1 MKKIV
6 YVTILLALVG
16 TTSWAQKLNPTKVPT
31 AVKTAFSKM
40 HSGISKV
47 SWSKEDAN
55 FEAEFTF
62 DGKETSE
69 VYSASGTFLESEV
82 EIKVAELPSAVK
94 MKLKDQKIAEAAK
107 ITRANGS
114 VIYEA
119 EVKGKDLL
127 FDANGNSVML

>member
-1 MKKIV
+1 MKRLV
-6 YVTILLALVG
+6 YVIVLLTFVG
-16 TTSWAQKLNPTKVPT
+16 KTSSAQKLNATKVPT
-31 AVKTAFSKM
+31 AVKIVFSKM

-47 SWSKEDAN
+47 GWSREDSN
-55 FEAEFTF
+55 FEAEFTLN
-62 DGKETSE
+62 GKETSE

-82 EIKVAELPSAVK
+82 EIKVSELPAEVK
-94 MKLKDQKIAEAAK
+94 IKLKDQKIAEAAK

-127 FDANGNSVML
+127 FDANGNSVKL